1 MRLPWCSHTLWLK
14 WWSLLKP
21 QGKWRPPPCPLLRK
35 LKTIQSRGQTTWQF
49 CICTLFA
56 IVSSRD
62 PLRFGK
68 KTVHGVRQ
76 ILPKHHQVR
85 RWNLKWRDQRWK
97 LMRWEI
103 WQKTGWEN
111 EGMKPTTR
119 WFKQPWPFWS
129 PNYLEVTIPTTFEW
143 VERVTCSLTHHPFQ
157 KRAQTQ
163 NCQVHGCYGDSF
175 PDSLLF
181 GPEKKS
187 IFSNS
192 SWFANLIATL
202 HLADWE
208 FPQKLVGVLKGNP
221 GPSKIWL
228 IQVFRIC
235 SHLAMLVICCIQEII
250 LPN

>member
-1 MRLPWCSHTLWLK
+1 MHQPHWASELEMIRC
-14 WWSLLKP
+14 
-21 QGKWRPPPCPLLRK
+21 
-35 LKTIQSRGQTTWQF
+35 GQTTWQF
-49 CICTLFA
+49 CICALFA

-68 KTVHGVRQ
+68 KTVHGVSQ

-202 HLADWE
+202 HLADWQ
-208 FPQKLVGVLKGNP
+208 FPQKLGRFFWKGIRA
-221 GPSKIWL
+221 PSKNSGENSGFI
-228 IQVFRIC
+228 
-235 SHLAMLVICCIQEII
+235 
-250 LPN
+250 